1 MKQIFVNLKR
11 FDIPSEYGGVN
22 RIGQSKNWATNI
34 IESIQP
40 ALKNYQGQAE
50 FTFFFP
56 EAHIIP
62 ALNTLDENGPINIGA
77 QSVFRDDVSEGGN
90 FGAFTSNRTAKSVKA
105 LGGNSVLIGH
115 LEERN
120 DYLDILNVAS
130 ADDKT
135 LVNHFLNKEMHC
147 AQEAGLSIL
156 YCVGERSEEK
166 DQWQEVLRTQ
176 LQQGLAGIDKS
187 KVTIAYEPVW
197 SIGPGKPLPTSEYI
211 SKIAQFIKQE
221 VGADTSVVYGGG
233 LKEDNAT
240 MISSIKELSGG
251 LIALTRFSGEIG
263 FYPDEFLKIVEL
275 YLQ

>member
-22 RIGQSKNWATNI
+22 SISQPKNWAAKI

-40 ALKNYQGQAE
+40 ALKDYQDQAE

-62 ALNTLDENGPINIGA
+62 ALNVLDENSPLNIGA

-120 DYLDILNVAS
+120 DYLDILNVAK

-135 LVNHFLNKEMHC
+135 LVNHFLNKEMCC
-147 AQEAGLSIL
+147 AQAAGLSIL
-156 YCVGERSEEK
+156 YCVGERAEEK
-166 DQWQEVLRTQ
+166 EQWQEVLRTQ
-176 LQQGLAGIDKS
+176 LQQGLADIDKS

-211 SKIAQFIKQE
+211 SKIAQFIKHE
-221 VGADTSVVYGGG
+221 VGEDVPVVYGGG